1 MSFAWPVDPGVL
13 PEFFLAMALIELTP
27 GPNIGYLAVVAASR
41 GRLAG
46 ILSVLGVTVGLS
58 VYLVLAVLGLT
69 SGVLQSTPA
78 MAWLRW
84 GGILYLLVLAADALR
99 EPAAPGI
106 KALASRGRLVL
117 RGLIANLLNPKALL
131 FYAVLL
137 PGFVRTDLGPTWVQL
152 LTLGLIHIAIS
163 VVVHVGIV
171 LGMARG
177 VAAWPASRWRAM
189 RWLSAFGLV
198 AVAAWLAVST

>member
-27 GPNIGYLAVVAASR
+27 GPNMGYLAVVAASR

-58 VYLVLAVLGLT
+58 VYLVLAVFGLT
-69 SGVLQSTPA
+69 SGVLQSAPA

-106 KALASRGRLVL
+106 EALASRGRLVL
-117 RGLIANLLNPKALL
+117 RGLIANLLNPKASL

-137 PGFVRTDLGPTWVQL
+137 PGFVRPDLGPTWVQL

-163 VVVHVGIV
+163 VVVHLGIV

-177 VAAWPASRWRAM
+177 VAAWPASRRRAM